1 MRRGAGGALHRS
13 SGITPGRPLP
23 TTGLCAHP
31 AALHFFYPHFSASPT
46 LPGQHDRS
54 VYSPGWEKL
63 IAIIVGIKEWV
74 VPQDKAFFDLFD
86 EMARTVVV
94 AADLLVDF
102 IENFEDVKEKCRQVK
117 ELEHQ
122 GDDITHQIYEQLNRT
137 FITPLEP
144 EEISRLASAL
154 DDILDYIDGTAQ
166 QMYSYGITETDDSMI
181 QLAKLIQLS
190 VIEIEKAVTGIRSIK
205 DPGLIE
211 ERCIEVNRLENIADN
226 VLGHAIMDI
235 FKTKDAITIIKLKD
249 IYENLEMATDKC
261 EDVANV
267 LSDIAIR
274 HS

>member
-1 MRRGAGGALHRS
+1 M
-13 SGITPGRPLP
+13 
-23 TTGLCAHP
+23 
-31 AALHFFYPHFSASPT
+31 
-46 LPGQHDRS
+46 
-54 VYSPGWEKL
+54 
-63 IAIIVGIKEWV
+63 GIKEWV
-74 VPQDKAFFDLFD
+74 VPQDKVFFDLFD
-86 EMARTVVV
+86 QMAATVVS
-94 AADLLVDF
+94 AADLLVEF
-102 IENFEDVKEKCRQVK
+102 VENFENVKEQCRRMK
-117 ELEHQ
+117 EIEHQ
-122 GDDITHQIYEQLNRT
+122 GDEITHQIYEQLNRT

-190 VIEIEKAVTGIRSIK
+190 VVEIEKAVTGIRTIK
-205 DPGLIE
+205 NPGLIE
-211 ERCIEVNRLENIADN
+211 ERCIEVNRLENVADS
-226 VLGHAIMDI
+226 VLGHAIMDL
-235 FKTKDAITIIKLKD
+235 FKTGDAITIIKLKD